1 MMLRK
6 KENRVFDLF
15 HKIKIEEREK
25 LKLFDPIKK
34 NVILTNGY
42 FSTFIVLL
50 IRFLLF
56 FFLLFCFYFE
66 K

>member
-34 NVILTNGY
+34 NVI
-42 FSTFIVLL
+42 
-50 IRFLLF
+50 
-56 FFLLFCFYFE
+56 
-66 K
+66 